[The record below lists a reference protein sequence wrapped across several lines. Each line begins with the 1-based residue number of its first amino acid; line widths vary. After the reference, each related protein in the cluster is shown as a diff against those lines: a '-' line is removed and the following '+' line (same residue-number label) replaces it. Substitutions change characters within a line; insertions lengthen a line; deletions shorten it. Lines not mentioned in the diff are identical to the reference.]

1 MKARYLLVDDE
12 PMARV
17 RLERLIMEIEPDAEV
32 LQAGD
37 GDRALTALTKE
48 GPFEACFLDV
58 EMPGM
63 TGFEMLQE
71 IKQPDFEIIFTTAF
85 DKYSIEAIRYSALDY
100 LLKPVMPH
108 ELKAAIEK
116 MEHKQHKN
124 INKQFK
130 TLFQHLDGSRRPV
143 NHVALPS
150 MEGLTFVNVIDIIH
164 CESDSNYTT
173 LFLKTGE
180 KMVVTKTLKDIEGL
194 LHGNNFYRIH
204 NSHLINMHHIKKY
217 VKGNAGYVVMN
228 NGADITVAR
237 NRKEDFLKQ
246 FAHL

>member
-1 MKARYLLVDDE
+1 MLNTILIDDQE
-12 PMARV
+12 FCT
-17 RLERLIMEIEPDAEV
+17 EV
-32 LQAGD
+32 LQDMLQQTNADVKVVAVCNSG
-37 GDRALTALTKE
+37 KE
-48 GPFEACFLDV
+48 GIKAIKKYDPDLVILDV

-124 INKQFK
+124 LNKQFK

>member
-1 MKARYLLVDDE
+1 MLKTILIDDQE
-12 PMARV
+12 FCT
-17 RLERLIMEIEPDAEV
+17 EV
-32 LQAGD
+32 LQDMLKQVHAETNIVAICNSG
-37 GDRALTALTKE
+37 KE
-48 GPFEACFLDV
+48 GLKAIKKHEPDLIILDV

-71 IKQPDFEIIFTTAF
+71 LKHPDFEVIFTTSF

-108 ELKAAIEK
+108 ELKAALDK

-124 INKQFK
+124 LSKQFK

-150 MEGLTFVNVIDIIH
+150 MEGLIFINVIDIIH

-173 LFLKTGE
+173 LFLNSGE

-194 LHGNNFYRIH
+194 LQGNNFYRIH

-228 NGADITVAR
+228 TSAEIAVAR

>member
-1 MKARYLLVDDE
+1 MLNTILIDDQE
-12 PMARV
+12 FCT
-17 RLERLIMEIEPDAEV
+17 EV
-32 LQAGD
+32 LQDMLKHVNADINVVAVCNSG
-37 GDRALTALTKE
+37 KE
-48 GPFEACFLDV
+48 GIKAIKKHDPDLVILDV

-71 IKQPDFEIIFTTAF
+71 IKQPGFEVIFTTSF

-108 ELKAAIEK
+108 ELKAALEK
-116 MEHKQHKN
+116 MDHRQNKN
-124 INKQFK
+124 ITKQFK

-150 MEGLTFVNVIDIIH
+150 MEGLIFVNVIDIIH

-173 LFLKTGE
+173 LFLKSGE

-194 LHGNNFYRIH
+194 LEGNNFYRVH

-217 VKGNAGYVVMN
+217 VKGNAGYVVMDS
-228 NGADITVAR
+228 GADITVAR